1 MLASKCVYIYVIEC
15 MRVTATEK
23 IISKRGNKIKAAKE
37 YSNVGLLLAV
47 TTLIEQLFARM

>member
-23 IISKRGNKIKAAKE
+23 IISKCGNKIKAAKE